1 MYNFHKCI
9 NSCIEKEDLES
20 LKLFVELLL
29 AERLSSMADYKEL
42 VFCNV
47 VKSDDFIAKTLA
59 IDAQDIVYCVKTLEA
74 IPEGDWD
81 TIRKLFS
88 QWDVDVASRIVE
100 EV

>member
-29 AERLSSMADYKEL
+29 AERLSSMTNYKDL

-47 VKSDDFIAKTLA
+47 FKSNDFIAKTLA
-59 IDAQDIVYCVKTLEA
+59 INAQDIVYCVKTLEA
-74 IPEGDWD
+74 IPEGDWE
-81 TIRKLFS
+81 TIKKLFS
-88 QWDVDVASRIVE
+88 QWDVDTIYRAVE